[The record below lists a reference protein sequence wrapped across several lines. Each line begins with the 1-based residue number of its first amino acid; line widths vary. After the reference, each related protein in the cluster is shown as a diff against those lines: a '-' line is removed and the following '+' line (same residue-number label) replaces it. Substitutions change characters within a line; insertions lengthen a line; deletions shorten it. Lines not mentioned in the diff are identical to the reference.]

1 MGRPTVPIPPS
12 ARVESSCD
20 TTCRLAIPAVA
31 ALRVVNG
38 KDLVSPEQW
47 TYVLIALIVAGL
59 ALGLLVIV
67 ALLARRRDAGPP
79 LEAERLVVAAQP
91 VVRTAAAGPPSTMPA
106 SAAAGVH
113 AVGAEPTAA
122 DLHAD
127 LIDTLEAAPAAR
139 SATAGP
145 EATAEGPSETGRRFT
160 VGDRHHEPGA
170 EAAIAGFL
178 SLEPG
183 RVPQEGPVPDPY
195 IDPLTGLDT
204 LLAWERTLAEENAR
218 YVRYRRPVSLVV
230 AEIDGLGRLVDRFG
244 AEPARRVLPAVGDAM
259 RRHAR
264 RTDRVAH
271 VGGGRFLVL
280 LPETDE
286 VAAINYVE
294 RVRVA
299 CERWLESGAVA
310 LRLAIGWASPT
321 AVGELDTALRTAEER
336 MYAERRRGT
345 RPGAAGNDPIR

>member
-1 MGRPTVPIPPS
+1 MADVP
-12 ARVESSCD
+12 A
-20 TTCRLAIPAVA
+20 
-31 ALRVVNG
+31 VNG
-38 KDLVSPEQW
+38 KDLVSPEQL
-47 TYVLIALIVAGL
+47 TYILIALIVAGL
-59 ALGLLVIV
+59 ALGLLVVV
-67 ALLARRRDAGPP
+67 ALLARRRDAGSSR
-79 LEAERLVVAAQP
+79 EADELVAAAQA
-91 VVRTAAAGPPSTMPA
+91 VRSAYPAQAAPASMVADEPADEPADAAAAVHVAGAQPS
-106 SAAAGVH
+106 
-113 AVGAEPTAA
+113 AA
-122 DLHAD
+122 DLDAD
-127 LIDTLEAAPAAR
+127 LLDALDVAPPARGVRAANAPN
-139 SATAGP
+139 
-145 EATAEGPSETGRRFT
+145 ETGRRFT
-160 VGDRHHEPGA
+160 VGDRLHEPGA

-178 SLEPG
+178 ALEPR

-218 YVRYRRPVSLVV
+218 YVRYRRPVSVVV

-259 RRHAR
+259 RRYAR

-271 VGGGRFLVL
+271 VGGGRFLIL

-310 LRLAIGWASPT
+310 LHLSMGWASPT
-321 AVGELDTALRTAEER
+321 PVGEIDTALRAAEER
-336 MYAERRRGT
+336 MYAERRRAPRSGT
-345 RPGAAGNDPIR
+345 VDADPTR

>member
-1 MGRPTVPIPPS
+1 MADVP
-12 ARVESSCD
+12 A
-20 TTCRLAIPAVA
+20 
-31 ALRVVNG
+31 VNG
-38 KDLVSPEQW
+38 KDLVSPEQL
-47 TYVLIALIVAGL
+47 TYILIALIVAGL
-59 ALGLLVIV
+59 ALGLLVVV
-67 ALLARRRDAGPP
+67 ALLARRRDAGSSR
-79 LEAERLVVAAQP
+79 EADELVAAAQAVRSAYPAQAAPAWTVADEPADEPAAVHVAGAQP
-91 VVRTAAAGPPSTMPA
+91 S
-106 SAAAGVH
+106 
-113 AVGAEPTAA
+113 AA
-122 DLHAD
+122 DLDAD
-127 LIDTLEAAPAAR
+127 LLDALDVAPPARGVRAANA
-139 SATAGP
+139 
-145 EATAEGPSETGRRFT
+145 PSETGRRFT
-160 VGDRHHEPGA
+160 VGDRLHEPGA

-178 SLEPG
+178 ALEPR

-218 YVRYRRPVSLVV
+218 YVRYRRPVSVVV

-259 RRHAR
+259 RRYAR

-271 VGGGRFLVL
+271 VGGGRFLIL

-310 LRLAIGWASPT
+310 LHLSMGWASPT
-321 AVGELDTALRTAEER
+321 PVGEIDTALRAAEER
-336 MYAERRRGT
+336 MYAERRRA
-345 RPGAAGNDPIR
+345 RPGTVDADPTR

>member
-1 MGRPTVPIPPS
+1 
-12 ARVESSCD
+12 
-20 TTCRLAIPAVA
+20 
-31 ALRVVNG
+31 VNG
-38 KDLVSPEQW
+38 KDLVSSEQL
-47 TYVLIALIVAGL
+47 TYVLIALIIAGL

-67 ALLARRRDAGPP
+67 ALVARRRDASSSRPVDRLAAATPVVAPAQPAPVAPSSMVAGDLAPMPAGIHATGASPAASDAGAADRGAAEADALDFGPP
-79 LEAERLVVAAQP
+79 ARG
-91 VVRTAAAGPPSTMPA
+91 VR
-106 SAAAGVH
+106 
-113 AVGAEPTAA
+113 AA
-122 DLHAD
+122 D
-127 LIDTLEAAPAAR
+127 
-139 SATAGP
+139 ATGD
-145 EATAEGPSETGRRFT
+145 TGRRFT
-160 VGDRHHEPGA
+160 VGDRLHEPGA

-178 SLEPG
+178 ALEPG
-183 RVPQEGPVPDPY
+183 RVPQEGPLPDPY

-218 YVRYRRPVSLVV
+218 YVRYRRPMTVVV
-230 AEIDGLGRLVDRFG
+230 AEIDGLSRLVDRFG

-259 RRHAR
+259 RRYAR

-310 LRLAIGWASPT
+310 LHLSMGWASPT
-321 AVGELDTALRTAEER
+321 PVGEIDTALRAAEER
-336 MYAERRRGT
+336 MYAERRRTT
-345 RPGAAGNDPIR
+345 RPGMAGADPTR

>member
-1 MGRPTVPIPPS
+1 LGVADVP
-12 ARVESSCD
+12 A
-20 TTCRLAIPAVA
+20 
-31 ALRVVNG
+31 VNG
-38 KDLVSPEQW
+38 KDLVSPEQL
-47 TYVLIALIVAGL
+47 TYILIALIVAGL
-59 ALGLLVIV
+59 ALGLLVVV
-67 ALLARRRDAGPP
+67 ALLARRRDAGSSR
-79 LEAERLVVAAQP
+79 EADELVAAAQA
-91 VVRTAAAGPPSTMPA
+91 VRSAYPAQVAPASTVADEPADEPADAVAAVHAAGTQPS
-106 SAAAGVH
+106 
-113 AVGAEPTAA
+113 AA
-122 DLHAD
+122 DLDAD
-127 LIDTLEAAPAAR
+127 LLDALDVAPPARGVRAANA
-139 SATAGP
+139 
-145 EATAEGPSETGRRFT
+145 PSETGRRFT
-160 VGDRHHEPGA
+160 VGDRLHEPGA

-178 SLEPG
+178 ALEPR

-218 YVRYRRPVSLVV
+218 YVRYRRPVSVVV

-259 RRHAR
+259 RRYAR

-271 VGGGRFLVL
+271 VGGGRFLIL

-310 LRLAIGWASPT
+310 LHLSMGWASPT
-321 AVGELDTALRTAEER
+321 PVGEIDTALRAAEER
-336 MYAERRRGT
+336 MYAERRRARSGT
-345 RPGAAGNDPIR
+345 VDADPTR

>member
-1 MGRPTVPIPPS
+1 M
-12 ARVESSCD
+12 
-20 TTCRLAIPAVA
+20 
-31 ALRVVNG
+31 NG
-38 KDLVSPEQW
+38 KDLVSQEQL

-59 ALGLLVIV
+59 ALGLLVVV
-67 ALLARRRDAGPP
+67 ALLARRRETGPP
-79 LEAERLVVAAQP
+79 REAERLVAAARAAPTAKPEAAMPASTVAPVHAVDAQP
-91 VVRTAAAGPPSTMPA
+91 VAAGLDAELADDRDLTPPARDVPPA
-106 SAAAGVH
+106 DV
-113 AVGAEPTAA
+113 
-122 DLHAD
+122 
-127 LIDTLEAAPAAR
+127 
-139 SATAGP
+139 
-145 EATAEGPSETGRRFT
+145 TGRRFT

-178 SLEPG
+178 ALEPG

-204 LLAWERTLAEENAR
+204 LLAWERTLADENER
-218 YVRYRRPVSLVV
+218 YVRYRRPVSVVV
-230 AEIDGLGRLVDRFG
+230 AEIDGLSRLVDRFG

-259 RRHAR
+259 RRLAR

-310 LRLAIGWASPT
+310 LHLSIGWASPT
-321 AVGELDTALRTAEER
+321 AVGEIDTALRSAEER
-336 MYAERRRGT
+336 MYAERRRAG
-345 RPGAAGNDPIR
+345 RPGPAGADPAH